1 MKSRRPYLVR
11 ALYEWIADNN
21 STPYLL
27 VHADTAGVDVP
38 LEFVNEGRIVLNVA
52 QGAVRDLV
60 MDNDLICFSARFA
73 GKPRSVSI
81 PVRAVLA
88 IYAKENGQGMF
99 FDGVD
104 DEPLA
109 AQPQMAQREKP
120 TKTILRLVK

>member
-1 MKSRRPYLVR
+1 MPGAIS
-11 ALYEWIADNN
+11 II
-21 STPYLL
+21 TQ
-27 VHADTAGVDVP
+27 
-38 LEFVNEGRIVLNVA
+38 EFVNEGRIVLNVA

-60 MDNDLICFSARFA
+60 MDNSMICFSARFA

-104 DEPLA
+104 EELSSAP
-109 AQPQMAQREKP
+109 PQRAQRERPSKP
-120 TKTILRLVK
+120 SLRLVK